1 MNAHEAHKKIEKLRI
16 EIRRHDK
23 LYYVLDQPEISDK
36 EYDVLMEELERLE
49 NQFPQYKSED
59 SPTSRVG
66 GGIIKGFKTVR
77 HIQKMLSLDNTY
89 SRDELQEWDER
100 VRKGLHGAGDVEYV
114 VELKIDGVSANLLY
128 RRGKL
133 VAGVTRGDGENGEDV
148 TQNIKTIKAIPLVL
162 QGDIVPEEIEI
173 RGEVYMDRVDFQ
185 SLNRERERNGDAV
198 FANPRNAASGSLKLL
213 DTEIMRQRHLSFFAH
228 SLGEYSGN
236 TLKTHWEFLSA
247 LKDWGIRINP
257 FSRLCG
263 TFRDVL
269 EYCDEFQRK
278 RDSLSYDI
286 DGIVVKVNALSHRA
300 ALGVT
305 LKSPRWAVAYKF
317 PARQATTE
325 VLDIKINVGRTGVIT
340 PTAELKP
347 VECAGVI
354 IRNATLHNFDEIRR
368 LGVKVGDTV
377 LIERAGDV
385 IPKVVK
391 VVQNKS
397 SRVFEIPGKC
407 PVCGAKIVKE
417 KEEDVAYRCINPSCP
432 AQLERGLVHFAS
444 RGAMDIE
451 GMGEQV
457 VKQLVDLR
465 LVRTFAD
472 LFFLSADDLSR
483 LELFKQKKISNLL
496 SAIEQSK
503 RRPFSRLLFALGIRH
518 VGEKGAFILS
528 VHFRNMD
535 NLLKA
540 RFDDLN
546 NIPEIGPVIAEAV
559 VHYFSLPETK
569 KLVEAL
575 RKAGVE
581 MAEKRTFGTV
591 HTPLT
596 GKTVVFTGELSL
608 FTRSK
613 AEELVRLSGGDPVG
627 SVGKNTSFV
636 VAGANPGSK
645 YAKAQKL
652 GVTIIGED
660 EFAEMVKNIKV

>member
-1 MNAHEAHKKIEKLRI
+1 VNAREAHKKIEKLRV

-23 LYYVLDQPEISDK
+23 LYYVLDQPVISDK
-36 EYDVLMEELERLE
+36 EYDVLMKELESLE

-66 GGIIKGFKTVR
+66 GGILKGFKTVR
-77 HIQKMLSLDNTY
+77 HIQKMFSLDNTY
-89 SRDELQEWDER
+89 SRDELQEWGDR
-100 VRKGLHGAGDVEYV
+100 VRKGLGGAGNIEYV
-114 VELKIDGVSANLLY
+114 SELKIDGVSASLLY
-128 RRGKL
+128 RHGKL
-133 VAGVTRGDGENGEDV
+133 VAGVTRGDGDTGEDV
-148 TQNIKTIKAIPLVL
+148 TQNIKTIRAIPLIL
-162 QGDIVPEEIEI
+162 QGDAVPDLIEI
-173 RGEVYMDRVDFQ
+173 RGEVYMDRIDFQ
-185 SLNRERERNGDAV
+185 VLNRERERNGDSV

-236 TLKTHWEFLSA
+236 VLKTHWEFLSA
-247 LKDWGIRINP
+247 LKDWGVRINP

-269 EYCDEFQRK
+269 EYCDEFQKK

-286 DGIVVKVNALSHRA
+286 DGIVVKVNDLSQRT
-300 ALGVT
+300 ALGFT

-325 VLDIKINVGRTGVIT
+325 VLDIKVHVGRTGVIT

-354 IRNATLHNFDEIRR
+354 IRNATLHNFDEVKR

-385 IPKVVK
+385 IPKIVK
-391 VVQNKS
+391 VVQDMS
-397 SRVFEIPGKC
+397 TRVFEIPGKC

-472 LFFLSADDLSR
+472 VYVLSAGDLSR

-503 RRPFSRLLFALGIRH
+503 KRPFSRLLFALGIRH

-528 VHFRNMD
+528 GYFRNID

-540 RFDDLN
+540 RIADFND
-546 NIPEIGPVIAEAV
+546 IPEIGPVIAEAV
-559 VHYFSLPETK
+559 VHYFSLPETR
-569 KLVEAL
+569 KLIEAL
-575 RKAGVE
+575 RSAGVE
-581 MAEKRTFGTV
+581 MSETRMIDTV
-591 HTPLT
+591 NTPLT

-608 FTRSK
+608 FPRAK
-613 AEELVRLSGGDPVG
+613 AEELVRLSGGVPAG
-627 SVGKNTSFV
+627 SVSKNTSFV
-636 VAGANPGSK
+636 VAGTNPGSK
-645 YAKAQKL
+645 YTKAQKL
-652 GVTIIGED
+652 GVKIIGEN
-660 EFAEMVKNIKV
+660 EFAEMVKNMKF